1 MIASKILNVMKKIGP
16 IIKDKTNEEKGFDY
30 ASIASIIIRARE
42 ALIEEKVIMIPLKLN
57 QVVQR
62 GNDVLI
68 DMVYRFYDTE
78 PNNKGEC
85 DYMDVNIPGEGCDK
99 EGWAVYKALSGA
111 YKYAMTQTFA
121 IPTIDDAE
129 KDKYSNNTEVE
140 ESDNVITSGSLDENN
155 IEEIFGNPDVSD
167 FDNIFDLGEKA
178 G

>member
-1 MIASKILNVMKKIGP
+1 
-16 IIKDKTNEEKGFDY
+16 
-30 ASIASIIIRARE
+30 
-42 ALIEEKVIMIPLKLN
+42 
-57 QVVQR
+57 
-62 GNDVLI
+62 
-68 DMVYRFYDTE
+68 
-78 PNNKGEC
+78 
-85 DYMDVNIPGEGCDK
+85 
-99 EGWAVYKALSGA
+99 
-111 YKYAMTQTFA
+111 MTQTFA